1 MKAQP
6 QRIYISLG
14 IFFVTGVARE
24 LCTMQSGRGVSVGVR
39 CTVQESGHL
48 GVDNGRSKMILVPK
62 MILLIIRKHYR
73 GLCNRSYLLAGASP
87 PNY

>member
-24 LCTMQSGRGVSVGVR
+24 LCTMQSGRGASVGVR

-48 GVDNGRSKMILVPK
+48 GVDNGTAVDDSRSSKDSSRP
-62 MILLIIRKHYR
+62 HYSKTLTVR
-73 GLCNRSYLLAGASP
+73 IF
-87 PNY
+87 

>member
-24 LCTMQSGRGVSVGVR
+24 LCTMQSGRGASVGVR

-48 GVDNGRSKMILVPK
+48 AALLGVDNGR
-62 MILLIIRKHYR
+62 
-73 GLCNRSYLLAGASP
+73 
-87 PNY
+87 